1 LSGAGDNGAATAALS
16 ESLEREGFVIFDSGV
31 PEETIDR
38 ARADADSQI
47 YPESTL
53 AETIR
58 RGRRAVFGKHTTV
71 SARTERRVQ
80 DAWVVSPSVKAIAED
95 PTVLAVLEDL
105 YGRPPIPWQ
114 TLNFRIGSEQA
125 AHSDAMYFNS
135 DPPGFMCGVWLAL
148 EDIDET
154 CGPVVYYPGS
164 HRLPELTAKDVKEA
178 TGKTEGPMDGPTY
191 EAYLMDLVNEAG
203 IEPAYATLAKGQALI
218 WASNLVHGGSP
229 QTDRTRSRWSQVTH
243 YIFEGVRLW
252 KPFLTEGEK
261 VYFEPALIR

>member
-1 LSGAGDNGAATAALS
+1 LSAK
-16 ESLEREGFVIFDSGV
+16 ESLERDGYAIVDSGV

-38 ARADADSQI
+38 ARADADRQI
-47 YPESTL
+47 HPESSL
-53 AETIR
+53 ARLVR

-80 DAWVVSPSVKAIAED
+80 DAWVVSDSVKAIAEE
-95 PTVLAVLEDL
+95 PAVLALLSDL
-105 YGRPPIPWQ
+105 YGRRPIPWQ

-135 DPPGFMCGVWLAL
+135 DPSGFMCGVWIAL
-148 EDIDET
+148 EDIDRT

-164 HRLPELTAKDVKEA
+164 HKLPELTAGEVKA
-178 TGKTEGPMDGPTY
+178 AKGRMDGPTY
-191 EAYLMDLVNEAG
+191 EDYLMELVEGAG
-203 IEPAYATLAKGQALI
+203 IEPAYATLSKGQALL

-229 QTDRTRSRWSQVTH
+229 QTDRTRTRWSQVTH

-252 KPFLTEGEK
+252 KPFLSEGEK